1 MKTNTKY
8 NLYIVA
14 VWVVFAMITACMGM
28 FLSSAID
35 NGAVGKSI
43 LGVVSYV
50 GLVLGTVKFGKYV
63 NKEREEELT
72 EHLTK

>member
-1 MKTNTKY
+1 MKTDTKY

-14 VWVVFAMITACMGM
+14 VWVVFVLITACMGM

-35 NGAVGKSI
+35 SGAVGKSL

-50 GLVLGTVKFGKYV
+50 GLVLGTIKLGKYV
-63 NKEREEELT
+63 NREREDVLKNE
-72 EHLTK
+72 